1 MQGPKIWNP
10 SRPLPMA
17 AAFILQSIGLI
28 GFSQLVPKLQIPIA
42 IRQPNTL
49 TAGGNGEGTE
59 LHTVAKV
66 QEPVGPSAVGSI
78 QARCPMDFTPKD
90 VPADGVYGVKRVTR
104 HSTFW
109 ALGLLG
115 AGTALGTPFAS
126 EIVMFG
132 MPAVF
137 AVIGGAHQDYRH
149 RCALAAHVCVFVRQ
163 PDHVGR
169 QDGGK
174 LLLACEPLRR
184 YLLSV
189 VVCLTDADQGAS
201 CQPT

>member
-1 MQGPKIWNP
+1 MVDLVVVTVRFACRICADFDIEFYLVGKRLLYAVMQGPKIWNP

-17 AAFILQSIGLI
+17 AALILQSIGLI

-49 TAGGNGEGTE
+49 LAGGNGEASSE
-59 LHTVAKV
+59 LYTVAKV
-66 QEPVGPSAVGSI
+66 QEPAGTPAVGSI

-149 RCALAAHVCVFVRQ
+149 RCDCRSCLCVVVRQ
-163 PDHVGR
+163 PDQVLG
-169 QDGGK
+169 
-174 LLLACEPLRR
+174 
-184 YLLSV
+184 
-189 VVCLTDADQGAS
+189 
-201 CQPT
+201 